1 MGKKSIKEL
10 LGYNVRDIELIFGAE
25 NLAEV
30 LKILR
35 ENEKVKQMYAI
46 RKSLA
51 ELNIKKNQLLENL
64 GRVETDLNNTFITD
78 DMDIAGG

>member
-30 LKILR
+30 LKILK

-51 ELNIKKNQLLENL
+51 ELDIKKNQLLENL
-64 GRVETDLNNTFITD
+64 SQVETDLNNTFYH
-78 DMDIAGG
+78 G